1 MKLKGLIGFQVFFF
15 IIYFISMVP
24 LENLGLSSTITER
37 LRIPAFITG
46 EISKT
51 LTGTLLYFV
60 LIFTIF
66 YINYRLIFTLP
77 RTILKDEPL
86 SKSIKES
93 WKATK
98 KKMPQILIP
107 IGIFEIIFM
116 FAGLLLMLIVAGIL
130 GIFKPFMGFLLS
142 KTILQTM
149 FDVVFFAFSVFTKI
163 SIVIILLDNIE
174 PQKSTEEIEREN
186 RLRQLESE
194 ADAAFRSPTTITIAT
209 RPQTQQVDNKVLL
222 AQNGNKPVEDYD
234 GNRQESKKNF
244 LMNEQA
250 QKFYQT
256 NFLVEQLS
264 EFELKAGDFIPAT
277 LQTGINSDL
286 PSKVIVA
293 VVSENV
299 RDTISGKHILIP
311 QGTRVVG
318 TYDSSVTFG
327 QERLL
332 VVWQRL
338 IFPDGKSIGL
348 DNMQGVDLSG
358 KAGITGEI
366 DNHFGTLLKGVVLS
380 SIMGSAGAIVTDRK
394 NDWRGAAAEGAG
406 EQIVTIGDRFAERAL
421 SRQPTINIEPG
432 TRLNIMVHSD
442 LILEPYGE

>member
-1 MKLKGLIGFQVFFF
+1 MDFNNDQNEPQNQENSNMNYQPKKGTFFKKKIVYGFF
-15 IIYFISMVP
+15 IFIVLLIIFLTFRKEIFSSNDNNQNNKKVIKNEVAK
-24 LENLGLSSTITER
+24 ENENPNLDNAQYGEEDMQDLSYDERDENGGLTEEELNYPVQGNDEENITE
-37 LRIPAFITG
+37 
-46 EISKT
+46 
-51 LTGTLLYFV
+51 
-60 LIFTIF
+60 
-66 YINYRLIFTLP
+66 
-77 RTILKDEPL
+77 
-86 SKSIKES
+86 
-93 WKATK
+93 
-98 KKMPQILIP
+98 
-107 IGIFEIIFM
+107 
-116 FAGLLLMLIVAGIL
+116 
-130 GIFKPFMGFLLS
+130 
-142 KTILQTM
+142 
-149 FDVVFFAFSVFTKI
+149 
-163 SIVIILLDNIE
+163 
-174 PQKSTEEIEREN
+174 QKSSEEIEREN
-186 RLRQLESE
+186 RLKQLQAES
-194 ADAAFRSPTTITIAT
+194 DAAFRSPTTITIAT

-380 SIMGSAGAIVTDRK
+380 SIMGSAGTIVTDRK

-406 EQIVTIGDRFAERAL
+406 EQIVTIGDRFADRAL

-432 TRLNIMVHSD
+432 TRLNIIVHSD

>member
-1 MKLKGLIGFQVFFF
+1 MDFNNDQNEPQNQENSNMNYQPKKGSFF
-15 IIYFISMVP
+15 
-24 LENLGLSSTITER
+24 
-37 LRIPAFITG
+37 
-46 EISKT
+46 
-51 LTGTLLYFV
+51 
-60 LIFTIF
+60 
-66 YINYRLIFTLP
+66 
-77 RTILKDEPL
+77 
-86 SKSIKES
+86 
-93 WKATK
+93 K
-98 KKMPQILIP
+98 KKIVYGFFMFIVLL
-107 IGIFEIIFM
+107 IIFLT
-116 FAGLLLMLIVAGIL
+116 FRKEIFSSNDNNQNNKKVIKNEVA
-130 GIFKPFMGFLLS
+130 KENENPN
-142 KTILQTM
+142 
-149 FDVVFFAFSVFTKI
+149 
-163 SIVIILLDNIE
+163 LDNAQYGEEDMQDLSYDERDENGGLTEEELNYPVQGNDEENIAE
-174 PQKSTEEIEREN
+174 QKSSEEIEREN
-186 RLRQLESE
+186 RLKQLQAES
-194 ADAAFRSPTTITIAT
+194 DAAFRSPTTITIAN
-209 RPQTQQVDNKVLL
+209 RPQTQEVDNKLLL
-222 AQNGNKPVEDYD
+222 AKSQANPIQDYD

-286 PSKVIVA
+286 PSKIIVA

-299 RDTISGKHILIP
+299 RDTITGKHILIP
-311 QGTRVVG
+311 QGTRVIG

-332 VVWQRL
+332 VIWQRL
-338 IFPDGKSIGL
+338 IFPNGKSIGL

-406 EQIVTIGDRFAERAL
+406 EQIVTIGDRFADRAL
-421 SRQPTINIEPG
+421 SRQPTITIEPG

>member
-1 MKLKGLIGFQVFFF
+1 MDFNNDQNEPQNQQNSNMNYQPKKGTFF
-15 IIYFISMVP
+15 
-24 LENLGLSSTITER
+24 
-37 LRIPAFITG
+37 
-46 EISKT
+46 
-51 LTGTLLYFV
+51 
-60 LIFTIF
+60 
-66 YINYRLIFTLP
+66 
-77 RTILKDEPL
+77 
-86 SKSIKES
+86 
-93 WKATK
+93 K
-98 KKMPQILIP
+98 KKIVY
-107 IGIFEIIFM
+107 GFFM
-116 FAGLLLMLIVAGIL
+116 F
-130 GIFKPFMGFLLS
+130 
-142 KTILQTM
+142 
-149 FDVVFFAFSVFTKI
+149 
-163 SIVIILLDNIE
+163 IILLIILLTFRKEIFSSNDNNQNNKKIIKNE
-174 PQKSTEEIEREN
+174 VSKEAKISDSDNTQYGEEDMQDLSYDERDENGGLTEEELNYPVQGNDEENIAEQKSSEEIEREN
-186 RLRQLESE
+186 RLKQLQAES
-194 ADAAFRSPTTITIAT
+194 DAAFRSPTTITIAN
-209 RPQTQQVDNKVLL
+209 RPQTQEVDNKLLL
-222 AQNGNKPVEDYD
+222 AKSQANPIQDYD

-277 LQTGINSDL
+277 LQTGMNSDL

-293 VVSENV
+293 IVSENV
-299 RDTISGKHILIP
+299 RDTISGRHILIP
-311 QGTRVVG
+311 QGTKVIG

-332 VVWQRL
+332 VIWQRL
-338 IFPDGKSIGL
+338 IFPNGKSIGL

-406 EQIVTIGDRFAERAL
+406 EQIVTIGDRFADRAL
-421 SRQPTINIEPG
+421 SRQPTITIEPG

>member
-1 MKLKGLIGFQVFFF
+1 MDFNNNQNEPQNTESSINNQEKKGTFFKKK
-15 IIYFISMVP
+15 IIYGFFMFLILLIVFLIFRKEIFSSDDKNPKNKKIIKNNIVKDVENP
-24 LENLGLSSTITER
+24 NLENAQYGEDEMQDLTYDENGGLTEEE
-37 LRIPAFITG
+37 LNYVIPG
-46 EISKT
+46 E
-51 LTGTLLYFV
+51 
-60 LIFTIF
+60 
-66 YINYRLIFTLP
+66 
-77 RTILKDEPL
+77 DE
-86 SKSIKES
+86 EN
-93 WKATK
+93 
-98 KKMPQILIP
+98 QN
-107 IGIFEIIFM
+107 
-116 FAGLLLMLIVAGIL
+116 
-130 GIFKPFMGFLLS
+130 
-142 KTILQTM
+142 
-149 FDVVFFAFSVFTKI
+149 
-163 SIVIILLDNIE
+163 NIE

-186 RLRQLESE
+186 RLKQLQSES
-194 ADAAFRSPTTITIAT
+194 DAAFRSPTTITIAT
-209 RPQTQQVDNKVLL
+209 RPQTQQVDNNVLL
-222 AQNGNKPVEDYD
+222 AKGEAKPIQDYD

-250 QKFYQT
+250 QRFYQT

-311 QGTRVVG
+311 QGTRVIG

-380 SIMGSAGAIVTDRK
+380 SIMGSAAAIVTDRK

-406 EQIVTIGDRFAERAL
+406 EQIVTIGERFADRAL

-432 TRLNIMVHSD
+432 TRLNITVHSD

>member
-1 MKLKGLIGFQVFFF
+1 MDFNNENGSQNQDNSNVNSQQKKGTFFKKR
-15 IIYFISMVP
+15 IIYF
-24 LENLGLSSTITER
+24 
-37 LRIPAFITG
+37 F
-46 EISKT
+46 
-51 LTGTLLYFV
+51 
-60 LIFTIF
+60 
-66 YINYRLIFTLP
+66 
-77 RTILKDEPL
+77 
-86 SKSIKES
+86 
-93 WKATK
+93 
-98 KKMPQILIP
+98 
-107 IGIFEIIFM
+107 FM
-116 FAGLLLMLIVAGIL
+116 FIIL
-130 GIFKPFMGFLLS
+130 S
-142 KTILQTM
+142 
-149 FDVVFFAFSVFTKI
+149 
-163 SIVIILLDNIE
+163 IILLLFRKEIFSSDNSNQNNKKIIKNE
-174 PQKSTEEIEREN
+174 VSKEAKIPDSDNTQYGEEDMQDLGYGERDENGGLTEEELNYPVQGNDEENIAEQKSSEEIEREN
-186 RLRQLESE
+186 KIKQLESE
-194 ADAAFRSPTTITIAT
+194 ADTAFRSPTTITIAT

-293 VVSENV
+293 IVSENV
-299 RDTISGKHILIP
+299 RDTISGRHILIP
-311 QGTRVVG
+311 QGTKVIG

-332 VVWQRL
+332 VIWQRL
-338 IFPDGKSIGL
+338 IFPNGKSIGL

-406 EQIVTIGDRFAERAL
+406 EQIVTIGDRFADRAL

>member
-1 MKLKGLIGFQVFFF
+1 MDFNNDQNEPQNQQNSNMNYQPKKGTFF
-15 IIYFISMVP
+15 
-24 LENLGLSSTITER
+24 
-37 LRIPAFITG
+37 
-46 EISKT
+46 
-51 LTGTLLYFV
+51 
-60 LIFTIF
+60 
-66 YINYRLIFTLP
+66 
-77 RTILKDEPL
+77 
-86 SKSIKES
+86 
-93 WKATK
+93 K
-98 KKMPQILIP
+98 KKIVY
-107 IGIFEIIFM
+107 GFFM
-116 FAGLLLMLIVAGIL
+116 F
-130 GIFKPFMGFLLS
+130 
-142 KTILQTM
+142 
-149 FDVVFFAFSVFTKI
+149 
-163 SIVIILLDNIE
+163 IILLIILLTFRKEIFSSNDNNQNNKKIIKNE
-174 PQKSTEEIEREN
+174 VSKEAKISDSDNTQYGEEDMQDLSYDERDENGGLTEEELNYPVQGNDEENIAEQKSSEEIEREN
-186 RLRQLESE
+186 RLKQLQAES
-194 ADAAFRSPTTITIAT
+194 DAAFRSPTTITIAN
-209 RPQTQQVDNKVLL
+209 RPQTQEVDNKLLL
-222 AQNGNKPVEDYD
+222 AKSQANPIQDYD

-293 VVSENV
+293 IVSENV
-299 RDTISGKHILIP
+299 RDTISGRHILIP
-311 QGTRVVG
+311 QGTKVIG

-332 VVWQRL
+332 VIWQRL
-338 IFPDGKSIGL
+338 IFPNGKSIGL

-406 EQIVTIGDRFAERAL
+406 EQIVTIGDRFADRAL
-421 SRQPTINIEPG
+421 SRQPTITIEPG

>member
-1 MKLKGLIGFQVFFF
+1 MDFNNDQNEPQNQQNSNMNYQPKKGTFF
-15 IIYFISMVP
+15 
-24 LENLGLSSTITER
+24 
-37 LRIPAFITG
+37 
-46 EISKT
+46 
-51 LTGTLLYFV
+51 
-60 LIFTIF
+60 
-66 YINYRLIFTLP
+66 
-77 RTILKDEPL
+77 
-86 SKSIKES
+86 
-93 WKATK
+93 K
-98 KKMPQILIP
+98 KKIVY
-107 IGIFEIIFM
+107 GFFM
-116 FAGLLLMLIVAGIL
+116 FIVLL
-130 GIFKPFMGFLLS
+130 
-142 KTILQTM
+142 
-149 FDVVFFAFSVFTKI
+149 
-163 SIVIILLDNIE
+163 IILLTFRKEIFSSDDTNQNNKKIIKNEVSKEAKISDSDNTQYGEEDMQDLSYDERDENGGLTEEELNYPVQGNDEENIAE
-174 PQKSTEEIEREN
+174 QKSSEEIEREN
-186 RLRQLESE
+186 RLKQLQAES
-194 ADAAFRSPTTITIAT
+194 DAAFRSPTTITIAN
-209 RPQTQQVDNKVLL
+209 RPQTQEVDNKLLL
-222 AQNGNKPVEDYD
+222 AKSQANPIQDYD

-286 PSKVIVA
+286 PSKIIVA

-299 RDTISGKHILIP
+299 RDTITGKHILIP
-311 QGTRVVG
+311 QGTRVIG

-332 VVWQRL
+332 VIWQRL
-338 IFPDGKSIGL
+338 IFPNGKSIGL

-380 SIMGSAGAIVTDRK
+380 SIMGSTGAIVTDRK

-406 EQIVTIGDRFAERAL
+406 EQIVTIGDRFADRAL
-421 SRQPTINIEPG
+421 SRQPTITIEPG

>member
-1 MKLKGLIGFQVFFF
+1 MDFNNNQNEPQNTESSINNQEKKGTFFKKK
-15 IIYFISMVP
+15 IIYGFFMFLILLIVFLIFRKEIFSSDDKNPKNKKIIKNNIVKDVENP
-24 LENLGLSSTITER
+24 NLENAQYGEDEMQDLSYDENGGLTEEE
-37 LRIPAFITG
+37 LNYVIPG
-46 EISKT
+46 E
-51 LTGTLLYFV
+51 
-60 LIFTIF
+60 
-66 YINYRLIFTLP
+66 
-77 RTILKDEPL
+77 DE
-86 SKSIKES
+86 EN
-93 WKATK
+93 
-98 KKMPQILIP
+98 QN
-107 IGIFEIIFM
+107 
-116 FAGLLLMLIVAGIL
+116 
-130 GIFKPFMGFLLS
+130 
-142 KTILQTM
+142 
-149 FDVVFFAFSVFTKI
+149 
-163 SIVIILLDNIE
+163 NIE

-186 RLRQLESE
+186 RLKQLQSES
-194 ADAAFRSPTTITIAT
+194 DAAFRSPTTITIAT
-209 RPQTQQVDNKVLL
+209 RPQTQQVDNNVLL
-222 AQNGNKPVEDYD
+222 AKGEAKPVQDYD

-250 QKFYQT
+250 QRFYQT

-311 QGTRVVG
+311 QGTRVIG

-380 SIMGSAGAIVTDRK
+380 SIMGSAAAIVTDRK

-406 EQIVTIGDRFAERAL
+406 EQIVTIGERFADRAL

-432 TRLNIMVHSD
+432 ARLNIMVHSD